1 MPVAALA
8 IGLLSL
14 LRLNV
19 TPERWL
25 NESICEAVG
34 IAKFTL
40 DPAPCLTIA
49 GITLTYWCIK
59 ERDEAAAALGALA
72 GWLTGIP
79 GVDRLILLG
88 VKGFAIM
95 FATIKRKVYEQ
106 IRSEGIAEG
115 REEGIAEG
123 REEGIAEGRVET
135 NAEWQAWLDRRTSTG
150 VFVSDDNDPPPTQR
164 KV

>member
-1 MPVAALA
+1 MNIRIAGRGVKWLVPIMALA
-8 IGLLSL
+8 IGGLSL

-25 NESICEAVG
+25 NQSICEAAEG
-34 IAKFTL
+34 IAGFTP

-59 ERDEAAAALGALA
+59 ERNEAAAVLVLLA

-88 VKGFAIM
+88 IKGLSVM
-95 FATIKRKVYEQ
+95 FATIKRKMYEQ
-106 IRSEGIAEG
+106 IRADNRAES
-115 REEGIAEG
+115 
-123 REEGIAEGRVET
+123 
-135 NAEWQAWLDRRTSTG
+135 NAEWRAWLQRRMASGT
-150 VFVSDDNDPPPTQR
+150 FVPDDKDPPPDQR
-164 KV
+164 GE

>member
-14 LRLNV
+14 SRLNI

-34 IAKFTL
+34 IARFTL
-40 DPAPCLTIA
+40 DPVPCLTIA

-59 ERDEAAAALGALA
+59 ERDEATAALGALA

-79 GVDRLILLG
+79 GVDRVILLG
-88 VKGFAIM
+88 IKGFAIM

-106 IRSEGIAEG
+106 IRADNRAES
-115 REEGIAEG
+115 
-123 REEGIAEGRVET
+123 
-135 NAEWQAWLDRRTSTG
+135 NAEWRAWLQRRMASGT
-150 VFVSDDNDPPPTQR
+150 FVPDDKDPPPDQR
-164 KV
+164 GE